1 MMWCLEVVDDEDR
14 WFFIVRL
21 RCASP
26 HSCFATGPDGLHVAA
41 CCPILAHRVEI
52 VMAKSSWAAFP
63 HPDKAFDYAGD
74 KLAKAWPKLHAG
86 DQEPFPDEKHIA
98 KLLKGNPA
106 LGKDAHGIAES
117 LQDAWR
123 AFHRGDFHEAY
134 ETGVALKALGASVA
148 VKAGGIHATYLV
160 KNDKDKIARYEA
172 LAKLA
177 EAAIAALPGEANSH
191 YRHAY
196 ALGRYSQG
204 ISITAALAQ
213 GVAGKVRASLDAA
226 LKIAPKHAEAR
237 TALGLYHAEIVGKVG
252 GMLAKLTY
260 GASAGEAE
268 KQLKEA
274 LKLTP
279 DSPIAWIEYGN
290 MLLLLHGDKREDD
303 VAEAYQ
309 KASKIKPRDAME
321 ALDAAWAREQIE

>member
-1 MMWCLEVVDDEDR
+1 
-14 WFFIVRL
+14 
-21 RCASP
+21 
-26 HSCFATGPDGLHVAA
+26 
-41 CCPILAHRVEI
+41 
-52 VMAKSSWAAFP
+52 MAKSSWAAFP
-63 HPDKAFDYAGD
+63 HPDKAFDYTGD

-86 DQEPFPDEKHIA
+86 DQESFPDDKHVG
-98 KLLKGNPA
+98 KLLKTAPG
-106 LGKDAHGIAES
+106 LGKDAGKIAAQ
-117 LQDAWR
+117 LQEAWR

-134 ETGVALKALGASVA
+134 ESGVALKALGASVA
-148 VKAGGIHATYLV
+148 IKAGGIHATYLV
-160 KNDKDKIARYEA
+160 KSEKDKVARYEA

-177 EAAIAALPGEANSH
+177 QGAIDTLPGEANSH

-196 ALGRYSQG
+196 ALGRYSQC
-204 ISITAALAQ
+204 ISIAQALAQ
-213 GVAGKVRASLDAA
+213 GIAGKVRASLDAT

-252 GMLAKLTY
+252 GMLAKITY

-268 KQLKEA
+268 KQIKEA
-274 LKLTP
+274 LKLTS

-309 KASKIKPRDAME
+309 KASKLKPHDAME
-321 ALDAAWAREQIE
+321 ALDAAWARDQIE